1 MNSHPLAWIF
11 RPWHAGWF
19 ALVTL
24 LPAGLGAQ
32 ETPVM
37 QDAVTHEQLAQRL
50 PRIQQEDP
58 MKRLPE
64 STGENPAKNPPEDL
78 FSQSDVLCF
87 GGMATLVPKRAIL
100 QVPKPLASRMQF
112 LRGSTLM
119 GWSEFY
125 AKNRGWITTVDVS
138 RAQAEGNEPLA
149 ADVTTRLKDST
160 ALVVATHLGGPI
172 SVLPIKPPPPPP
184 PPPPAKPAAPAA
196 STAKSKP

>member
-1 MNSHPLAWIF
+1 MNSHPLGWICW
-11 RPWHAGWF
+11 PWRAGWL

-24 LPAGLGAQ
+24 LPTGIGAQ
-32 ETPVM
+32 EAPVM
-37 QDAVTHEQLAQRL
+37 QDAVTHEQLAERL

-58 MKRLPE
+58 MKQLPE
-64 STGENPAKNPPEDL
+64 ATGEDPAKTPPEDL
-78 FSQSDVLCF
+78 LSQSDVLCF

-100 QVPKPLASRMQF
+100 LQPKPLANRRQF

-125 AKNRGWITTVDVS
+125 AKNRGWITTVEVS

-149 ADVTTRLKDST
+149 ADVTTRLKDSS
-160 ALVVATHLGGPI
+160 ALVVATYLGGPI
-172 SVLPIKPPPPPP
+172 SVLPLKPPPPE
-184 PPPPAKPAAPAA
+184 KTAAPAT